1 MQKLAFIVRNEKTVP
16 NLKLTKKNSKKKKK
30 KGFWTFNKNVKYWN
44 VCNPDWNYRGDFF
57 SLKPLGRFTWK

>member
-30 KGFWTFNKNVKYWN
+30 KVFGHLIRTLNIGTFAIQIGTIEVI
-44 VCNPDWNYRGDFF
+44 FF
-57 SLKPLGRFTWK
+57 H

>member
-30 KGFWTFNKNVKYWN
+30 VFGHLIRTLNIGTFAIQIGTIEVI
-44 VCNPDWNYRGDFF
+44 FF
-57 SLKPLGRFTWK
+57 H